1 MNFLNDLKM
10 LKFNMKKFVYIKNE
24 LQSKLKYFFSQEFF
38 HSSLVQWVI
47 IGALLVNIAN
57 WALIAFFIRPVDFPI
72 ILHYNVYFG
81 VDVIGA
87 WWQIYFLPLIG
98 LVILSVNTVLGY
110 LFYQQKERIAAHLLV
125 LATFIVQISIAIAVA
140 SLLLINY

>member
-1 MNFLNDLKM
+1 
-10 LKFNMKKFVYIKNE
+10 MKNKIKH
-24 LQSKLKYFFSQEFF
+24 LLSAVQSKLGYFFLQDFF
-38 HSSLVQWVI
+38 RSALVQWVI
-47 IGALLVNIAN
+47 IGALLVNVAN
-57 WALIAFFIRPVDFPI
+57 WVTIGFFIRPVDFPI

-98 LVILSVNTVLGY
+98 LVIFSVNTVLGY
-110 LFYQQKERIAAHLLV
+110 LFYQQKERIVAHLLI
-125 LATFIVQISIAIAVA
+125 LATFIVQVGISIAVA